1 MSTFTYY
8 TPTKLFIDE
17 DINNVGKIIKN
28 YNFKKILF
36 LYGQKNI
43 KANGLYDKVIHSLE
57 ENEIEFV
64 EVSGVEPNPKVE
76 LVREVIDKNYEFEM
90 ILAVGGGSVID
101 TAISISVSYDTGID
115 PWCFN
120 NQTAVATKS
129 IPIGV
134 VLTISA
140 AGSEMSNSCVI
151 SNMQTND
158 KQGFNNDLIRPLF
171 AIMNPELTYSVSKY
185 QTACGIVDIL
195 MHTLERYITDD
206 DFMLS
211 SEFAIG
217 VIKSVI
223 ENGKLAI
230 LEPNNYLARKNLMLA
245 SSFSHNGLTNV
256 GNKYYFRAHKFEHVI
271 SGFYDNVSHGAGL
284 AVVWPA
290 YAKFVYRDERVFPRF
305 LRLAYDVFNVEPTG
319 NEYKDAYL
327 GIVLLENYFQEI
339 GMPIRMGEL
348 NIPNNELERFAM
360 KLTNNKTS
368 KVIDFEP
375 IDYEKA
381 KKIFELMW

>member
-101 TAISISVSYDTGID
+101 TAKSISVSYDTGID

-158 KQGFNNDLIRPLF
+158 
-171 AIMNPELTYSVSKY
+171 
-185 QTACGIVDIL
+185 
-195 MHTLERYITDD
+195 
-206 DFMLS
+206 
-211 SEFAIG
+211 
-217 VIKSVI
+217 
-223 ENGKLAI
+223 
-230 LEPNNYLARKNLMLA
+230 
-245 SSFSHNGLTNV
+245 
-256 GNKYYFRAHKFEHVI
+256 
-271 SGFYDNVSHGAGL
+271 
-284 AVVWPA
+284 
-290 YAKFVYRDERVFPRF
+290 
-305 LRLAYDVFNVEPTG
+305 
-319 NEYKDAYL
+319 
-327 GIVLLENYFQEI
+327 
-339 GMPIRMGEL
+339 
-348 NIPNNELERFAM
+348 NIDHP
-360 KLTNNKTS
+360 
-368 KVIDFEP
+368 
-375 IDYEKA
+375 
-381 KKIFELMW
+381 